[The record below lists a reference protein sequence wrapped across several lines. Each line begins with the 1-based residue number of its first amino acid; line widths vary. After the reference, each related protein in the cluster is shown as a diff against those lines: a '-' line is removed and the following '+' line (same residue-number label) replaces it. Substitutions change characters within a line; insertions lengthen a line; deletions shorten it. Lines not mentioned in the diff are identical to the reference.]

1 MMINQFSH
9 IFAKAR
15 GFRKSEDGTTLI
27 EYAIC
32 VSLFLLI
39 LFAIIDFGRLGYSW
53 VVAEKGMQK
62 ATRIATVR
70 PAVCP
75 NVPTFHLR
83 ADPTDRTVNTGT
95 LCREVSGLCVN
106 TGPIQCTLDDAV
118 GGTAAGDTADEIWT
132 KVQSL
137 LPPGT
142 SKANILVGYNYDPRL
157 GFLGGP
163 YVPVVTAE
171 LVGSYNSQS
180 TTKTDLMF
188 EFITPLSALAANAG
202 AASGT
207 NVLPD
212 GTNCTGCIPFPAIS
226 VTLPGED
233 LNQGVDG

>member
-1 MMINQFSH
+1 MRRQLTQLI
-9 IFAKAR
+9 AKSR
-15 GFRKSEDGTTLI
+15 RFRHAEDGTTLV
-27 EYAIC
+27 EFAIC
-32 VSLFLLI
+32 IALFLLI

-53 VVAEKGMQK
+53 VVAEKGMQR

-75 NVPTFHLR
+75 SVPVFHLR
-83 ADPTDRTVNTGT
+83 ADPNDRTVNTGT

-106 TGPIQCTLDDAV
+106 TGPIQCTLATPAS
-118 GGTAAGDTADEIWT
+118 GTSGFDTADEIWNSI
-132 KVQSL
+132 QAL
-137 LPPGT
+137 MPPGST
-142 SKANILVGYNYDPRL
+142 KANIMVGYSYDARL

-171 LVGSYNSQS
+171 LVGSYNSNS
-180 TTKTDLMF
+180 NVKTELMF
-188 EFITPLSALAANAG
+188 EFVTPLSALAATAG
-202 AASGT
+202 AANAAT
-207 NVLPD
+207 TLPD